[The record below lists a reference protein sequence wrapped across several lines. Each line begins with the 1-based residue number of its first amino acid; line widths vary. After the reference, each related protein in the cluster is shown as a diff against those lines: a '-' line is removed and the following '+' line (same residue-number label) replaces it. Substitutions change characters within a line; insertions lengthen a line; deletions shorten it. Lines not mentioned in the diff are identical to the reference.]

1 MTMDPKKDLQWADQ
15 IIDPDVETDGIDD
28 TEPTYRDGSVQ
39 NECWAEEGYTR
50 DDRKEAD
57 D

>member
-1 MTMDPKKDLQWADQ
+1 MDPKKDLQWADQ
-15 IIDPDVETDGIDD
+15 IIDPDEETEEIDAS
-28 TEPTYRDGSVQ
+28 EPTYRDGSVQ

-50 DDRKEAD
+50 DTRREAD